1 MSEIPSSDERRSAQP
16 QRERICWE
24 TSISLL
30 KNPLVIKQTALV
42 VVSAGLFMA
51 LLLSFILALTG
62 EFSGIPTMLLISFLA
77 AAGLGAFMVL
87 IMLVFFGGRFWVRFT
102 VDEQGTLWE
111 SVDRRAKAAN
121 RLGMLAAVLGRS
133 PQAAAASGLAAARE
147 KEFVSWK
154 EVSAM
159 EQNRRQL
166 MITLRNSWRPVMM
179 LVCLPENYDRVLEYV
194 AHRIVPKPAA
204 PGARAKPLGKAILRT
219 ALVALAVAPL
229 FTLSSYPLELDI
241 LLPLI
246 MFMFALA
253 TVWLVPLFGWV
264 VIGCAAV
271 LAVLVTVAGVSEFAY
286 LYRTEQ
292 VAFLLSYVGL
302 AYLLWFSWG
311 SVRGKIRSLLM
322 EE

>member
-1 MSEIPSSDERRSAQP
+1 MSEIPSSYERRSAQL
-16 QRERICWE
+16 QGESISWE

-30 KNPLVIKQTALV
+30 SNPLVMRQTALV

-62 EFSGIPTMLLISFLA
+62 ELSGIPPMLLVSFLA
-77 AAGLGAFMVL
+77 TAGLGVLMVL
-87 IMLVFFGGRFWVRFT
+87 IMLIFFGGRFQVRFT
-102 VDEQGTLWE
+102 VDDQGALWE
-111 SVDRRAKAAN
+111 SVDRRARAAN

-133 PQAAAASGLAAARE
+133 PQAAALGGLAAARAR
-147 KEFVSWK
+147 EFVSWE
-154 EVSAM
+154 EVSAI
-159 EQNRRQL
+159 ERNRPQL
-166 MITLRNSWRPVMM
+166 MITLRNSWRSVMM
-179 LVCLPENYDRVLEYV
+179 LACLPENYDHVAEYV
-194 AHRIVPKPAA
+194 ERRIVPRPTALKP
-204 PGARAKPLGKAILRT
+204 RAKPLGKAVLRT
-219 ALVALAVAPL
+219 VLVALAVAPL

-246 MFMFALA
+246 MFAFALA

-271 LAVLVTVAGVSEFAY
+271 LAVMVTVIGVSEFAY
-286 LYRTEQ
+286 LYVTEQ
-292 VAFLLSYVGL
+292 VCFLLSYVGL

-311 SVRGKIRSLLM
+311 SVRGKIRPLLM

>member
-1 MSEIPSSDERRSAQP
+1 MSETLSSDERRSAQT
-16 QRERICWE
+16 QKERICWE

-264 VIGCAAV
+264 VIGCAVV

-286 LYRTEQ
+286 LYRAEQ